1 MNFGMIST
9 RVEKFQEITIRSS
22 DSEPSETAARELI
35 SLKAGQQVEIGEI
48 ELIKRSLDAR
58 PRPPVWELVYRV
70 YPKGMKRS
78 RKKNNFTCLGN
89 VAGKESVAV
98 VGAGPAGLFAA
109 LRLIEMGLRPVLVER
124 GKPVRE
130 RRKDVATISRGRD
143 LLAESNYCF
152 GEGGAGTFSDGKLY
166 CRSVA
171 KNDRDW
177 VLSHLIEFG
186 GDSNL
191 KIDTHA
197 HVGTNKLPDIISAI
211 SDKIVSLG
219 GEIRFDQKVVDISA
233 REASKV
239 IIKLHSGEELD
250 FPAVL
255 LATGHSSPE
264 IYHLLIDKGV
274 SLEPKGFALG
284 VRVEHP
290 RELIDALRHGDSRED
305 LPAASYSLKT
315 RVAGKGVYSFCMC
328 PGGIICPA
336 ATREG
341 QLVVNGW
348 SPSKRNSKF
357 SNSGIVVE
365 IDGSEDFLDAND
377 NAQLRFLS
385 FQERIEQNC
394 WSAGVK
400 GLKAPAQ
407 RLDSF
412 VEGGGSQELPDC
424 SYNPGIVP
432 VAMEELFP
440 EAIISSLRQGFIDFE
455 RKMPGFISSKAV
467 IVAPESRTSAPV
479 RIPRDS
485 ETVQVPGMP
494 GVYAA
499 GEGAGYA
506 GGIVSAAIDGA
517 QVASRIAERLC

>member
-1 MNFGMIST
+1 M
-9 RVEKFQEITIRSS
+9 EKIQEITVRTSEHTPS
-22 DSEPSETAARELI
+22 DKVARELVSI
-35 SLKAGQQVEIGEI
+35 KTGEQLAKIGEV

-58 PRPPVWELVYRV
+58 PRPPIWELVYRV
-70 YPKGMKRS
+70 YPKEMERS
-78 RKKNNFTCLGN
+78 REKNNLPSLGN

-109 LRLIEMGLRPVLVER
+109 LRLIEMGLRPVLIER

-130 RRKDVATISRGRD
+130 RRKDVAKISRGLD
-143 LLAESNYCF
+143 FSPESNYCF

-186 GDSNL
+186 GDANL

-211 SDKIVSLG
+211 SEKIVSLG
-219 GEIRFDQKVVDISA
+219 GEIRFAQKVVDIYSSED
-233 REASKV
+233 RGV
-239 IIKLHSGEELD
+239 MIKLDSGEKIY
-250 FPAVL
+250 FASVL

-264 IYHLLIDKGV
+264 IYRLLIEKGV

-290 RELIDALRHGDSRED
+290 RELIDTLRHGDSREG

-365 IDGSEDFLDAND
+365 IDGSEDFLDAYD
-377 NAQLRFLS
+377 NGGQFKFLS
-385 FQERIEQNC
+385 FQKIIEQNC

-400 GLKAPAQ
+400 GLRAPAQ

-412 VEGGGSQELPDC
+412 VEGNGSEELPDC

-440 EAIISSLRQGFIDFE
+440 KAIIACLRQGFLEFE
-455 RKMPGFISSKAV
+455 RKMPGFITSEAV